1 MNVYSR
7 NLVYIIIAETR
18 TNHIILPFSL
28 ISKNFRFNFF
38 FADERRCSKQWKI
51 LITFSLNYTSNP
63 PKTYNTALSVS
74 RWLTSPSVV
83 VAKLLAYGNFLK
95 PIIIAKSVVIYMND
109 KKQIGRLFWCW
120 AKIFSFVVNNTP
132 GSI

>member
-18 TNHIILPFSL
+18 INHIILPFSL
-28 ISKNFRFNFF
+28 ISYNFCFNFF

-51 LITFSLNYTSNP
+51 LITFLLNYTSNP
-63 PKTYNTALSVS
+63 PKNSTALSVS